1 MPKPALQQRKAWGL
15 SPRSE
20 PKANEGREIFQG
32 WEACAVTA
40 KKKPKGEYSIQTV
53 INALRVLDAFR
64 QAEDFGVTELA
75 KELALHKN
83 NVFRL
88 LATLEDHGYV
98 EQSADERY
106 RLGLRSLQLGQAF
119 LRGRQLVRRARPV
132 MELLAAEIR
141 ESVHLATLRELEVV
155 FLDGVEA
162 DRLVK
167 AGTREGQRLPVHC
180 TAAGKVLMGFA
191 PQVLRE
197 SFDRNVNRNGLS
209 LHTERTIVDT
219 TKLLD
224 HLRTVASQGYA
235 IDFEECEEGLVCAA
249 APIFG
254 PTGEV
259 LAALSISGP
268 AYRLGEERV
277 HREIAPHLIAAATR
291 LSRELGYSV

>member
-1 MPKPALQQRKAWGL
+1 MR
-15 SPRSE
+15 R
-20 PKANEGREIFQG
+20 EGRTQAFELQDFQG

-40 KKKPKGEYSIQTV
+40 KKKAKGEYSIQTV

-64 QAEDFGVTELA
+64 HAEDFGVTELSR
-75 KELALHKN
+75 ELALHKN

-88 LATLEDHGYV
+88 LATLENHGYV
-98 EQSADERY
+98 EQTADERY
-106 RLGLRSLQLGQAF
+106 RLGLRALELGQAF

-132 MELLAAEIR
+132 MEQLAAEVR
-141 ESVHLATLRELEVV
+141 ESVHLATLREYEVV

-180 TAAGKVLMGFA
+180 TAAGKVLMSLA
-191 PQVLRE
+191 PQPLRE
-197 SFDRNVNRNGLS
+197 NFERSIARQGLS

-219 TKLLD
+219 TKLFD
-224 HLRTVASQGYA
+224 HLRAVASEGFA
-235 IDFEECEEGLVCAA
+235 MDFEECEEGLVCAA
-249 APIFG
+249 APVFG

-268 AYRLGEERV
+268 AYRLGEERM
-277 HREIAPHLIAAATR
+277 HREIAPHLTGAAGR
-291 LSRELGYSV
+291 LSRELGFAA

>member
-1 MPKPALQQRKAWGL
+1 MRE
-15 SPRSE
+15 RSE
-20 PKANEGREIFQG
+20 LHG
-32 WEACAVTA
+32 WGAFSVAL

-53 INALRVLDAFR
+53 INALRVLDSFR
-64 QAEDFGVTELA
+64 NVEDFGVTELST
-75 KELALHKN
+75 ELGLHKN

-98 EQSADERY
+98 EQTCDERY
-106 RLGLRSLQLGQAF
+106 RLGLRALELGQAF

-132 MELLAAEIR
+132 MEQLAADVR

-191 PQVLRE
+191 PQPLRE
-197 SFDRNVNRNGLS
+197 NLDRNISRSGLAA
-209 LHTERTIVDT
+209 HTERTITDR
-219 TKLLD
+219 TKFFD
-224 HLRTVASQGYA
+224 HLRSVASEGYA
-235 IDFEECEEGLVCAA
+235 IDSEECEEGLVCAA
-249 APIFG
+249 APVFG

-259 LAALSISGP
+259 VAALSISGP

-277 HREIAPHLIAAATR
+277 HRELAPHLVAAAGR
-291 LSRELGYSV
+291 LSRELGYSA